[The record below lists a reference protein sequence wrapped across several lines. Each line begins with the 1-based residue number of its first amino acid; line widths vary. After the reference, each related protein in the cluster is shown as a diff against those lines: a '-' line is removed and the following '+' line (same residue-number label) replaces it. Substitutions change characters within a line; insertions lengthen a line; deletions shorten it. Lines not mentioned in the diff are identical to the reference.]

1 MQDTIH
7 IATKL
12 KTRILKPDVNMQIGK
27 YTVSKEHL
35 RSLIEH
41 YSKDKHFLNRS
52 YLDGK
57 FLFVRLI
64 YFFLLKANSGKL
76 CYLKYK
82 IFGFTE
88 ICVTTL
94 VHCFLPI
101 KLLTYLSIV
110 FTTDLWFLLWSS
122 MYSLKLFASLF
133 AILLLEKKLRKK
145 TLWLLFFL

>member
-12 KTRILKPDVNMQIGK
+12 KTRILKPDVNMQMGK

-41 YSKDKHFLNRS
+41 YSKDKHFLYRS

-64 YFFLLKANSGKL
+64 YFY
-76 CYLKYK
+76 YLKQTRANYVILNIK
-82 IFGFTE
+82 
-88 ICVTTL
+88 
-94 VHCFLPI
+94 FLDSPRFV
-101 KLLTYLSIV
+101 LQ
-110 FTTDLWFLLWSS
+110 
-122 MYSLKLFASLF
+122 
-133 AILLLEKKLRKK
+133 R
-145 TLWLLFFL
+145 